1 MSTLFRVS
9 FLVLLLSLGAVL
21 FINPNVVDITSLQK
35 LISGKIN
42 AVTNE
47 KETQVQPEAP
57 ATNLLTPVADRSG

>member
-1 MSTLFRVS
+1 MFRVS

-21 FINPNVVDITSLQK
+21 FINPNVVDIASLQK